1 MDFGCLFS
9 SLSVSSLKN
18 MQFKGE
24 SGVNKE
30 EGLNGEK
37 DGGGGVRITS
47 IKDICKGHIETYY

>member
-1 MDFGCLFS
+1 
-9 SLSVSSLKN
+9 

>member
-1 MDFGCLFS
+1 
-9 SLSVSSLKN
+9 

-37 DGGGGVRITS
+37 DGGGGVRITNT
-47 IKDICKGHIETYY
+47 KDICKGHIETYY